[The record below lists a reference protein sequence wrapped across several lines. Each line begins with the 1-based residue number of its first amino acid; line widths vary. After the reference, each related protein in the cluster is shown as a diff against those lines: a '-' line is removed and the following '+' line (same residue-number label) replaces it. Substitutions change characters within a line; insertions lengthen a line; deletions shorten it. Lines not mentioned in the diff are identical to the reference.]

1 MTRLRTLLLLLS
13 LLWAAGVAY
22 VATTSWPTL
31 PLDLPASDP
40 QVQAALS
47 RAVQNHVI
55 RHAAAA
61 LLPLLILGLAAVF
74 RRVSGSRR

>member
-1 MTRLRTLLLLLS
+1 MTLRLALPLLLS

-22 VATTSWPTL
+22 VALGSWPTL
-31 PLDLPASDP
+31 PLDLPARDP

-55 RHAAAA
+55 RHTAAA
-61 LLPLLILGLAAVF
+61 LLPILIVLSAATWRWL
-74 RRVSGSRR
+74 RRS